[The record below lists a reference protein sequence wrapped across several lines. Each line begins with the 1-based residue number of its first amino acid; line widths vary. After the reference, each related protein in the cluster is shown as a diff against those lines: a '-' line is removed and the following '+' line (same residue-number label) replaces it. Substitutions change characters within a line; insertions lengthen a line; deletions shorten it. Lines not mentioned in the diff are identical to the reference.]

1 MVLGS
6 GCSMMPAA
14 IIISSAAATRPDQS
28 VSARTASSVH
38 QSPPC
43 AAVLITASGAAVMLF
58 EAVVTT
64 CRPPGAGLS
73 LPLPRFALRRGAPR
87 SRPGHGRAHI
97 AGSQTEAAPRLR
109 AHDQSVGLDFPG
121 AEPDQV
127 VLHIRLE
134 VVGVPRIGQVLAGRG
149 HQVLGP
155 AQALGLDE
163 VEVESEPIDD
173 EVVREVAGRGGHAL
187 DVRDHRA
194 GDVQAARIVV
204 AAVEQDAGLALVF
217 ALEEASHR
225 AGSAVEACPTADI
238 DQWDRVA
245 LADVREEGL
254 QVDLLDP
261 HLDVIFA
268 IVPKA
273 HRIVLV
279 MNVIANVLDPASGEL
294 FRGLVVEFLDMLGG
308 ARL

>member
-1 MVLGS
+1 
-6 GCSMMPAA
+6 
-14 IIISSAAATRPDQS
+14 
-28 VSARTASSVH
+28 
-38 QSPPC
+38 
-43 AAVLITASGAAVMLF
+43 
-58 EAVVTT
+58 
-64 CRPPGAGLS
+64 
-73 LPLPRFALRRGAPR
+73 
-87 SRPGHGRAHI
+87 
-97 AGSQTEAAPRLR
+97 
-109 AHDQSVGLDFPG
+109 
-121 AEPDQV
+121 
-127 VLHIRLE
+127 
-134 VVGVPRIGQVLAGRG
+134 VPRIGQVLAGRG

-173 EVVREVAGRGGHAL
+173 EVVREVASRGGHAL

-238 DQWDRVA
+238 DQRDRVA

-279 MNVIANVLDPASGEL
+279 MNVMADVLDPASGEL

-308 ARL
+308 ARLVVGADVDRQIAGLAASDEQPLDGREIGLGRAMLLEDVTPSAGAHLEIEACSNFLDEPTELLDLCLVSILSRGRLATATPLGNKDLRLARVGSIV